1 MFMYTHT
8 PVTYVNYQTLQTL
21 SKHRGLHQGN
31 LWIE

>member
-21 SKHRGLHQGN
+21 SEAHGSHQEN